1 MNHLKT
7 IPLLPFESFSA
18 PLSMQVRAVF
28 DAMGQHTAHI
38 EYDPMHPPASFTV
51 IAMRGGDGVLPDRAV
66 YLGHV
71 VEVHG
76 AIVTHYYG
84 VPR

>member
-1 MNHLKT
+1 MNHLKSV
-7 IPLLPFESFSA
+7 PLRPFESFSA
-18 PLSMQVRAVF
+18 PLSMLVRAVF

-38 EYDPMHPPASFTV
+38 EYDPMLPSVSYTV
-51 IAMRGGDGVLPDRAV
+51 VAMPGGAGIVPERSV
-66 YLGHV
+66 YLGAV

-76 AIVTHYYG
+76 SVITHYYG